1 MKIDFFSS
9 KPYEINYFEDISAK
23 HQIHY
28 ITAPLNATTAYAVRD
43 VDAVCVFVN
52 DDLDKKC
59 IEILAQNGVKFIALR
74 SAGFNH
80 VDLKACRD
88 NGLKVVRVP
97 EYSPHGVAEHAM
109 ALLLTLNRKTHR
121 AYNRVR
127 EGNFSLVGLEG
138 FDLHGKTVGIIGLGK
153 IGKAFS
159 DICHGFGMQ
168 VYAYDPCITAYK
180 NTIMSG
186 LDRLL
191 KNADIISLHCPLTTD
206 TRHIIHDKSIGMMK
220 AGVYIINTGR
230 GALID
235 TQALIQGL
243 KSGKIG
249 AVGLDVYEQESSV
262 FFADHSLEIIQD
274 DILMRLVTFPNV
286 LITSHQG
293 FLTQEALQEIAR
305 VTISNLESLAK
316 DGNCINEIAFSELN

>member
-1 MKIDFFSS
+1 M
-9 KPYEINYFEDISAK
+9 
-23 HQIHY
+23 
-28 ITAPLNATTAYAVRD
+28 TTPLNAATADAVKG

-52 DDLDKKC
+52 DNLDKTC
-59 IEILAQNGVKFIALR
+59 VEILAKNGVQFIVLR

-97 EYSPHGVAEHAM
+97 EYSPHGIAEHAM

-121 AYNRVR
+121 AYNRIR
-127 EGNFSLVGLEG
+127 EGNFSLTGLEG

-153 IGKAFS
+153 IGQAFS

-168 VYAYDPCITAYK
+168 VYAYDPCITSYK
-180 NTIMSG
+180 YATMSE
-186 LDRLL
+186 LDSLL
-191 KNADIISLHCPLTTD
+191 KHSDIISLHCPLTTD
-206 TRHIIHDKSIGMMK
+206 THHIINAKSIGMMK
-220 AGVYIINTGR
+220 SGVYIINTGR
-230 GALID
+230 GDLID
-235 TQALIQGL
+235 THALLKSL

-249 AVGLDVYEQESSV
+249 GVGLDVYEQESSV
-262 FFADHSLEIIQD
+262 FFTDHSLEIIQD

-293 FLTQEALQEIAR
+293 FLTKEALQEIAR
-305 VTISNLESLAK
+305 VTMNNLESLATN
-316 DGNCINEIAFSELN
+316 GQCINEITCSERN